1 MRQRYRD
8 GLPGRHLPNG
18 GNTLSRPADFSTF
31 HLSLPCCRPSLSVPE
46 NASCFGPEVGFAQAQ
61 SSPSTVP
68 RLRVVGIVEGIPV
81 EGGQIGAQR
90 RVRTIRDEYDAMVRQ
105 VARSEVPQL
114 VGPTGVALL
123 PDPTND
129 DDFTRAVDLAARA
142 IVAGLDPIEARLA
155 ANAELLRSGLD
166 VVALRSGDLRRH
178 SDAVRAIRDDGDAEL
193 LFRLMLERYD

>member
-1 MRQRYRD
+1 M
-8 GLPGRHLPNG
+8 
-18 GNTLSRPADFSTF
+18 
-31 HLSLPCCRPSLSVPE
+31 
-46 NASCFGPEVGFAQAQ
+46 
-61 SSPSTVP
+61 
-68 RLRVVGIVEGIPV
+68 
-81 EGGQIGAQR
+81 
-90 RVRTIRDEYDAMVRQ
+90 
-105 VARSEVPQL
+105 PQL

-123 PDPTND
+123 PDPTID